1 MHVKSDPSEPRNV
14 IIIKCTGEN
23 NGDDESLP
31 SEMNRSSRR
40 RFVVTYI
47 QNETILQRQPF
58 SPVIPGRGNT
68 LQGAIEKYPCEHNN
82 KVAGYEIGEFGL
94 QIAALIAQFAGAD
107 FA

>member
-40 RFVVTYI
+40 RFVVTYVHLERSYSIETAI
-47 QNETILQRQPF
+47 QSRNPWPWEYPPRGRLKSILA
-58 SPVIPGRGNT
+58 ST
-68 LQGAIEKYPCEHNN
+68 TTK
-82 KVAGYEIGEFGL
+82 
-94 QIAALIAQFAGAD
+94 
-107 FA
+107 